1 MENWWNTHNRKR
13 NGLNTKCAVR
23 PAFFI
28 FFLPKCYIY
37 FHGTHQ
43 WSCCLMPWAAWHCGS
58 EPGGW
63 STGEQCAVCPQNS
76 AQVQVRVCSL
86 LVVLTLGNY
95 LPCEPQFSYLESG
108 ARNDSSGSKG
118 LWGSDDW
125 CMKPRRECRV
135 PVFRRWTFSP
145 LLILS
150 GNPHRIS
157 AEQRVCFFSVVLCL
171 AYWPKHVQMRIMW
184 KDTC

>member
-43 WSCCLMPWAAWHCGS
+43 WSCCLMPGAAWHCGS

-125 CMKPRRECRV
+125 CMKPRRRMPGTSVQKVNIQSPANSVREYSQD
-135 PVFRRWTFSP
+135 FSWATC
-145 LLILS
+145 LLLFGSSLS
-150 GNPHRIS
+150 S
-157 AEQRVCFFSVVLCL
+157 LL
-171 AYWPKHVQMRIMW
+171 A
-184 KDTC
+184 